1 MDLQPIRNRAS
12 TQLGVISFAQA
23 QELGVS
29 RPVWR
34 SLLRNGHLN
43 EVFPDVASIGGLQL
57 TGLARI
63 KAATLAAGPLAV
75 ASHKSA
81 AAVWGV
87 RIVAADP
94 VHLIAPNR
102 RRRVTADGLLV
113 HRPTDIREIEPIL
126 ENDIPTTH
134 PLRTLCDLGAVDA
147 AAVPIALRH
156 LIVRGAVRYD
166 EVKAALQ
173 RHRGKGRAG
182 ATALE
187 AALNN
192 FALGSKS
199 PDSELEI
206 RMAQLFAQHALPP
219 FEFHAIVEGWE
230 VDFLVIRSKVIVETD
245 GWSTHGLDKAQFERD
260 RAKDADL
267 RSAGYIVQR
276 FSRDQV
282 VHRPEWVAA
291 RIRSTLHQW
300 APDLLN
306 PLRSRSPDSSF

>member
-1 MDLQPIRNRAS
+1 MDLHMLRQRAS
-12 TQLGVISFAQA
+12 AQHGVISLSQA
-23 QELGVS
+23 TEFGVN
-29 RPVWR
+29 RTRWR
-34 SLLRNGHLN
+34 TLLRNGHL
-43 EVFPDVASIGGLQL
+43 EELFPDVGLL
-57 TGLARI
+57 AGAPRTDLARI
-63 KAATLAAGPLAV
+63 KAATLAAGPFAV

-87 RIVAADP
+87 RIVAAEP
-94 VHLIAPNR
+94 VHLIAPHR
-102 RRRVTADGLLV
+102 QHRVRSPGLVV
-113 HRPTDIREIEPIL
+113 HRPTDVLEIAPVVEHG
-126 ENDIPTTH
+126 IPTTH

-147 AAVPIALRH
+147 PAVSIALHH

-166 EVKAALQ
+166 DVRAALQ

-187 AALNN
+187 AALDSY
-192 FALGSKS
+192 ALGSKT

-206 RMAQLFAQHALPP
+206 LMAQLFRQHALPT

-230 VDFLVIRSKVIVETD
+230 VDFLVSNSKVIIETD
-245 GWSTHGLDKAQFERD
+245 GWTSHGLDKAQFERD

-282 VHRPEWVAA
+282 VQRPEWVAA
-291 RIRSTLHQW
+291 RIRSTLSRW
-300 APDLLN
+300 APHLLEH
-306 PLRSRSPDSSF
+306 PRSRY